1 MGAGRRAATLA
12 GASGLGGLGVLLC
25 ALGTWAHAPGPGGIA
40 PALSGTGTPEGWAC
54 LGAGLAGIALGV
66 ACALAG
72 AWRPDALG
80 RLAPLTLAP
89 AAAAAIAAGVL
100 LSRLDGSATL
110 EPTAAPRA
118 AFGLATAWLLVAA
131 AGAAAAARRAPET
144 A

>member
-1 MGAGRRAATLA
+1 MDAGRWAPTLA

-25 ALGTWAHAPGPGGIA
+25 ALARWAHPPGPGGIA
-40 PALSGTGTPEGWAC
+40 PALSGTMAPEGWVC
-54 LGAGLAGIALGV
+54 LGAGLAGVALGV

-72 AWRPDALG
+72 ASRPDALG

-100 LSRLDGSATL
+100 LWRLDGSATL

-118 AFGLATAWLLVAA
+118 ALGVATAWLLI
-131 AGAAAAARRAPET
+131 AAAAAAGVARGAPET